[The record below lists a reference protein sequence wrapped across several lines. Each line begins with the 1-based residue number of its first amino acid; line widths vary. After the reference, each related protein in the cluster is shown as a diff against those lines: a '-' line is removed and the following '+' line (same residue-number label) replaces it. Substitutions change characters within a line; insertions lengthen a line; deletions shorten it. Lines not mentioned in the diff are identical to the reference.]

1 MSLGGSPA
9 GFRFHRFCTLTLV
22 AALAAGGAAFG
33 FAQAAPDAAKPAK
46 QIKEKKPATE
56 PAQKIVGGYLVHQT
70 VELGGR
76 IVANKEGSD
85 AMWST
90 MVNQSTG
97 LRVISHELEMHSVN
111 PSKTPFFDTL
121 TSSSFGYGGDP
132 YDVSRLNISK
142 GRIYDFA
149 GSFRRDRNY
158 FDYNLLANS
167 LLGPNA
173 LVAEPDS
180 LHLFNTVRHNTD
192 TMLTLLP
199 LSRVSFRAGFN
210 HGTHEG
216 PSYTSA
222 HDGGDVQ
229 LLQWFRNA
237 SDTYTGGVDVKVARR
252 TTVSYDQFYVFYK
265 GDSTFELAGANY
277 PILNGNGQTE
287 SLGVDTLAT
296 ATCGSGANKTTEI
309 YNGYANPYCSGT
321 TAMSQVAP
329 TRTTFPTEQLR
340 FSSHYWNRI
349 DMNGR
354 VTYSGGV
361 SNVNSFNETF
371 TGLLTRTFTRQ
382 EIDTGG
388 LANGQ
393 FAHNKRV
400 NVNADY
406 GIEAELSKYVSISDA
421 FKYWDFR
428 VPGSNAVSSEVWAG
442 TNATTPPN
450 LNILTPLTALTPT
463 TTTTANSYFLNQKN
477 TGNTI
482 LGIFTSDAEV
492 QTLRRLALQ
501 STQHR

>member
-1 MSLGGSPA
+1 MTKQTNSLMSLGGSPA

-277 PILNGNGQTE
+277 PILNGNGQME
-287 SLGVDTLAT
+287 SLGVDTSGNGDLRFRREQDHRDLQRLCQSLLQRNHGNEPGGADPHHLPDR
-296 ATCGSGANKTTEI
+296 AVALQFALLGSHRYEWARDLQRRRE
-309 YNGYANPYCSGT
+309 
-321 TAMSQVAP
+321 Q
-329 TRTTFPTEQLR
+329 REQL
-340 FSSHYWNRI
+340 
-349 DMNGR
+349 
-354 VTYSGGV
+354 
-361 SNVNSFNETF
+361 
-371 TGLLTRTFTRQ
+371 Q
-382 EIDTGG
+382 
-388 LANGQ
+388 
-393 FAHNKRV
+393 
-400 NVNADY
+400 
-406 GIEAELSKYVSISDA
+406 
-421 FKYWDFR
+421 
-428 VPGSNAVSSEVWAG
+428 
-442 TNATTPPN
+442 
-450 LNILTPLTALTPT
+450 
-463 TTTTANSYFLNQKN
+463 
-477 TGNTI
+477 
-482 LGIFTSDAEV
+482 
-492 QTLRRLALQ
+492 
-501 STQHR
+501 